1 MKRIISLIL
10 IFMLVLSTSVVS
22 AGNSTTVEVSDDDT
36 FFVSWRFSKG
46 VMPDVSI
53 NLETGEGLQTFDEGD
68 ALAILEDQLLFVPTG
83 NFKVGNGKKMK
94 SQFLH
99 LSIVGYSEE
108 LTGENFIL
116 KDNIVGSPKYKGVIT
131 TKFRPEEVYE
141 NEEVIGYEWYIFHA
155 ELKVYE
161 WKVIDIIPDDPLT
174 LLVDEAEEIWGYEEI
189 EKYNEEYLD
198 GEVPNGFGSLELVE
212 EMPEE

>member
-1 MKRIISLIL
+1 MKKIISLIL
-10 IFMLVLSTSVVS
+10 ILMLVLSTSLVS
-22 AGNSTTVEVSDDDT
+22 AGNSTTVEVTEDET

-46 VMPDVSI
+46 VTPDGSI
-53 NLETGEGLQTFDEGD
+53 NLETGEGLQIFDEED
-68 ALAILEDQLLFVPTG
+68 ALAILEDQSLFTPTG
-83 NFKVGNGKKMK
+83 NFKVGNGKKIK
-94 SQFLH
+94 SQYLH

-116 KDNIVGSPKYKGVIT
+116 KDDITESPTYKGVIT
-131 TKFRPEEVYE
+131 VKFRPEEVYE
-141 NEEVIGYEWYIFHA
+141 GEEVIGYVWYIFHA

-161 WKVIDIIPDDPLT
+161 WKVIGTIPDDPLT
-174 LLVDEAEEIWGYEEI
+174 IEDEFEEIWGYEEI
-189 EKYNEEYLD
+189 EELNEEYLD